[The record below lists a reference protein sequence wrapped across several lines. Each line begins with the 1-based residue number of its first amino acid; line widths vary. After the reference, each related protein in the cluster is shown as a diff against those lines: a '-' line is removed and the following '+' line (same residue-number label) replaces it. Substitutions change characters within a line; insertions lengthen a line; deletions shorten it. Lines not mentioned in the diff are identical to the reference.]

1 MALFDLAA
9 VFLLLVAGAGW
20 PNTRFL
26 KMPPAAVMVLVGLVG
41 AAFLFTI
48 DHLERPPGVVSGFVQ
63 VIERLDFPRAVIGY
77 LLAFLLFAGAMQVN
91 LPHLRQRLATVAGLA
106 TLGVAASTFVV
117 GLGLW
122 GAASLLGLPL
132 TLPWA
137 LVFGAL
143 ISPTDPIAVLAAVK
157 QGNLSKSLEAILQG
171 EALFNDGVGIVVFTA
186 AVAVASG
193 AGDLSPFAAIGSV
206 AVQALGGL
214 ALGWICA
221 WLTMRAMRAIDDY
234 AVEVSLSLALAVGVY
249 ALAAKLHLSG
259 PIAVVMA
266 GLLIGD
272 CAQKG
277 VMSEVTERHLHAFW
291 TLIDENLN
299 AVIFLL
305 LGLELL
311 AVQFDLRLAGLWAV
325 AVVLVLVTRLLV
337 VLPWGAF
344 LRRRHGERGAV
355 VLLTWGGLHG
365 ALSVAMAMSL
375 PDGPARGLVLSVT
388 FIVAIA
394 SVVAQGLTF
403 GRLASWVA
411 KRGSRP
417 PTPNP

>member
-20 PNTRFL
+20 LNTRFL

-277 VMSEVTERHLHAFW
+277 
-291 TLIDENLN
+291 
-299 AVIFLL
+299 
-305 LGLELL
+305 
-311 AVQFDLRLAGLWAV
+311 
-325 AVVLVLVTRLLV
+325 
-337 VLPWGAF
+337 
-344 LRRRHGERGAV
+344 
-355 VLLTWGGLHG
+355 
-365 ALSVAMAMSL
+365 
-375 PDGPARGLVLSVT
+375 
-388 FIVAIA
+388 
-394 SVVAQGLTF
+394 
-403 GRLASWVA
+403 
-411 KRGSRP
+411 
-417 PTPNP
+417 